1 MVVKTK
7 SIYEPLE
14 VIEDGVRLLI
24 TRYYPRGIKKDKF
37 DCWVRELSPSASLL
51 RNYRLGDYNWE
62 EFKRAFISEMR
73 NNKDSLERIQA
84 LNVQNES
91 IVVTLLCYESQGEH
105 CHRHIVKDAIEK
117 PQLLY
122 AQD

>member
-14 VIEDGVRLLI
+14 VIDDGVRVLI

-51 RNYRLGDYNWE
+51 RNYRSGKYNWKD
-62 EFKRAFISEMR
+62 FKLAFISELR
-73 NNKDSLERIQA
+73 NNKDSLERIKA
-84 LNVQNES
+84 LNAQRES
-91 IVVTLLCYESQGEH
+91 IVITLLCYERQGEP
-105 CHRHIVKDAIEK
+105 CHRYIVKDAIEK

-122 AQD
+122 AHD

>member
-14 VIEDGVRLLI
+14 VIDDGVRILI

-51 RNYRLGDYNWE
+51 KNYRLGKYNWKD
-62 EFKRAFISEMR
+62 FKLAFISELR
-73 NNKDSLERIQA
+73 NNKDSLERIKT
-84 LNVQNES
+84 LNAQDES
-91 IVVTLLCYESQGEH
+91 IVITLLCYERQGEH
-105 CHRHIVKDAIEK
+105 CHRYIVKDAIEK

-122 AQD
+122 AQH

>member
-14 VIEDGVRLLI
+14 VIDDGVRVLI

-51 RNYRLGDYNWE
+51 RNYRFGKYNWKD
-62 EFKRAFISEMR
+62 FRLAFISELR
-73 NNKDSLERIQA
+73 NNKDSLERIKA
-84 LNVQNES
+84 LNAQHES
-91 IVVTLLCYESQGEH
+91 IVITLLCYERQGEP
-105 CHRHIVKDAIEK
+105 CHRYIVKDAIEK

-122 AQD
+122 AHD

>member
-14 VIEDGVRLLI
+14 VIDDGVRVLV
-24 TRYYPRGIKKDKF
+24 TRYYPRGIRKDKF

-51 RNYRLGDYNWE
+51 RNYRSGKYNWKD
-62 EFKRAFISEMR
+62 FRLAFISELR
-73 NNKDSLERIQA
+73 NNKDSLERIKA
-84 LNVQNES
+84 LNSLRES
-91 IVVTLLCYESQGEH
+91 IVITLLCYERQGEP
-105 CHRHIVKDAIEK
+105 CHRYIVKDAIEK

-122 AQD
+122 AHD